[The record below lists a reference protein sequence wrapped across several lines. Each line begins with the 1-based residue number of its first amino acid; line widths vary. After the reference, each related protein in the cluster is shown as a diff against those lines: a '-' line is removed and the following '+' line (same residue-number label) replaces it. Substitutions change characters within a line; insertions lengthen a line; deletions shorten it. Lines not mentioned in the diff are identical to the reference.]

1 MFFPSSGE
9 YNLTPPP
16 SPQGGKGGKNSNNSG
31 RGKKFKKK
39 EKKGNKKMKKSEKKG
54 KGKKKLYYKKKHNY
68 ITVLTH
74 LYSCSW
80 EGNPNDISFPL
91 FLNSDIIT
99 FPKLLRGRDIQHDS
113 PKNIIIKFTTL
124 PMGKRN

>member
-1 MFFPSSGE
+1 
-9 YNLTPPP
+9 
-16 SPQGGKGGKNSNNSG
+16 
-31 RGKKFKKK
+31 
-39 EKKGNKKMKKSEKKG
+39 MKKSEKRG
-54 KGKKKLYYKKKHNY
+54 KGKKKLYYKKHNY

-99 FPKLLRGRDIQHDS
+99 FPKLLRGSYIQHDS
-113 PKNIIIKFTTL
+113 PKNIIKFTSFT
-124 PMGKRN
+124 PK